1 MNRLLEIGLSY
12 RNVITTNIT
21 NAACSGI
28 DKENREHVHHAM
40 SLLCNLTRNNKDGVM
55 ILIDNDS
62 NVIKMKLLLS
72 RFFSTDYVAIVTTN
86 NNDDK
91 KLDDIDANN
100 ALLYLQDEVDNDDD
114 DAQKEIVGDID
125 PYQHVSSILQNITQ
139 FDIGCQFLLSNKD
152 NVNADDATTTRTRIP
167 NIIQSMFNEIHTSSS
182 SSSSTNALRRRNCAG
197 TIKNI
202 CMEASN
208 ILPWF
213 EDLNSNNDD
222 NHNSNISTNGDN
234 ICYYLLYPLMSSTDD
249 YLTNDTDEDIKLLM
263 HEFILLMNTTSQD
276 NKIRE
281 IDHNTRLVLIE
292 TILILCSSGR
302 KIRESLRSYG
312 AYHILRNVDLQEE
325 NEDVSNVIS
334 DCVQFLRRDEDG
346 MPDGSSD
353 IVALQIARE
362 RRKKE
367 KELEEEFNDVD

>member
-1 MNRLLEIGLSY
+1 
-12 RNVITTNIT
+12 
-21 NAACSGI
+21 
-28 DKENREHVHHAM
+28 
-40 SLLCNLTRNNKDGVM
+40 
-55 ILIDNDS
+55 
-62 NVIKMKLLLS
+62 
-72 RFFSTDYVAIVTTN
+72 
-86 NNDDK
+86 
-91 KLDDIDANN
+91 
-100 ALLYLQDEVDNDDD
+100 
-114 DAQKEIVGDID
+114 
-125 PYQHVSSILQNITQ
+125 
-139 FDIGCQFLLSNKD
+139 
-152 NVNADDATTTRTRIP
+152 
-167 NIIQSMFNEIHTSSS
+167 
-182 SSSSTNALRRRNCAG
+182 
-197 TIKNI
+197 
-202 CMEASN
+202 
-208 ILPWF
+208 
-213 EDLNSNNDD
+213 
-222 NHNSNISTNGDN
+222 
-234 ICYYLLYPLMSSTDD
+234 MSSTDD

-281 IDHNTRLVLIE
+281 NDHNTRLVLIE